1 MNKRTQT
8 QKILLAK
15 TLTIY
20 LAAAFLL
27 SSCLNPDASSSSPSS
42 TSENNSTAT
51 GPGTVNSG
59 TVTAPSPTPTPTPSP
74 NPAPTPTPTPT
85 PAPSADYDA
94 AIKDIAA
101 KSSCAQVS
109 WTDRG
114 RAPMAYI
121 KGMALSYARSL
132 CRIRKNPVA
141 AGAGILSAASSGNA
155 AKDVLAHYADI
166 LANAGLR
173 INTAGDEPVHATYTI
188 GIGLGMRESSG
199 KYCEGYDVAAGT
211 DRTSSE
217 AEAGLFQASYNSMSA
232 STELRKLYEEYQAD
246 ESRCMLAT
254 FKEGVSCTARS
265 LLGTGAGADY
275 QAFVKRCPA
284 FGVEYT
290 MTLIRLLRAHFGPLN
305 RQTAQVTSS
314 CDSMFSEVQTLV
326 KSNPEAACAEL
337 N

>member
-1 MNKRTQT
+1 MKKSTNQPKF
-8 QKILLAK
+8 LLAK

-20 LAAAFLL
+20 LAAALLL
-27 SSCLNPDASSSSPSS
+27 SSCLTPESSSSSSGPSS
-42 TSENNSTAT
+42 TSDNNSQNTPEPTPA
-51 GPGTVNSG
+51 
-59 TVTAPSPTPTPTPSP
+59 PTPTPV
-74 NPAPTPTPTPT
+74 PTPTPTPT
-85 PAPSADYDA
+85 ADYDA

-101 KSSCAQVS
+101 KSSCAQTS

-132 CRIRKNPVA
+132 CRIRANPVKA
-141 AGAGILSAASSGNA
+141 AAGILKAPSSGNA
-155 AKDVLAHYADI
+155 AKDVLAHYSDI

-173 INTAGDEPVHATYTI
+173 INTTGDEPLHATYTI
-188 GIGLGMRESSG
+188 GMGLGMRESSG

-217 AEAGLFQASYNSMSA
+217 AEAGLFQASYNSMGA

-246 ESRCMLAT
+246 ESRCLLST
-254 FKEGVSCTARS
+254 FKEGVSCTSRS

-284 FGVEYT
+284 FAVEYT

-305 RQTAQVTSS
+305 RQTAQVVGS
-314 CDSMFSEVQTLV
+314 CDSMLSQVQ
-326 KSNPEAACAEL
+326 SIINANPEAACAEIF
-337 N
+337 